1 MRESLRFRPLDRR
14 LGAIGQ
20 QYDDQILSRALTDRR
35 LEQAA
40 DALLSYSREELPRAI
55 AYILRQIST
64 RANLPT
70 REVSI
75 GLFRSRKSTFEIE
88 SDAPTSDEAL
98 AGVIAELAAATPALR
113 QLGEWLEPADLLAL
127 QQRTAIAEFREYIA
141 HRQLVEWMSRFSA
154 ELPQMPVRPKPG
166 RREVPAR
173 VLEEDAY
180 PVGGYTSISN
190 RGSIE
195 SLLHSQLAFMEPHDR
210 PDLFDVKFVR
220 DELFYYSRDENQ
232 FLRRRRKFI
241 IRFDQSISQYRTK
254 DPSLPVQRSVLMLA
268 ATAVLIDRLRMWLA
282 TDSLQVEYQ
291 FVGFSQELTGI
302 EEARLLAILS
312 QEAMARG
319 ETEIVA
325 VADDLTA
332 HS

>member
-1 MRESLRFRPLDRR
+1 
-14 LGAIGQ
+14 
-20 QYDDQILSRALTDRR
+20 
-35 LEQAA
+35 
-40 DALLSYSREELPRAI
+40 
-55 AYILRQIST
+55 
-64 RANLPT
+64 
-70 REVSI
+70 
-75 GLFRSRKSTFEIE
+75 
-88 SDAPTSDEAL
+88 
-98 AGVIAELAAATPALR
+98 
-113 QLGEWLEPADLLAL
+113 AL

-173 VLEEDAY
+173 ILEEDAY

-291 FVGFSQELTGI
+291 FVGFTQELTGI

-325 VADDLTA
+325 VADDVTA
-332 HS
+332 HSRAEAAAGLSQVHLLSWGANPTGTPSSRLVQYGVVVDSPRPSLMLGQEVFSGFSEESDDLQVWLDLVRILLELWI